1 MHVRKDKNYVTVRES
16 DKDKTF
22 IWLVMSKLNSDTIWL
37 KCLPPLTENV
47 KASRVFINVPIV
59 WRIINLETPY
69 ETKCENRK
77 LKTRRSYTTKGCLFE
92 CVAEA
97 IIEKCKCRSAEYPG
111 KSYSHFWLGFTL
123 DETFPNSCMKTPVR
137 FAFNRNKNVL
147 VCSRALS
154 FWIFRSE

>member
-1 MHVRKDKNYVTVRES
+1 MHVRKDKNYVTVREN

-37 KCLPPLTENV
+37 KCLPPFTENV

-59 WRIINLETPY
+59 WQIINLETPY

-111 KSYSHFWLGFTL
+111 KNYSHFWLGFTL
-123 DETFPNSCMKTPVR
+123 DETFPDSWRLQYVLHLTEIKMFLFVR
-137 FAFNRNKNVL
+137 VPWAFE
-147 VCSRALS
+147 SG
-154 FWIFRSE
+154 I

>member
-1 MHVRKDKNYVTVRES
+1 
-16 DKDKTF
+16 
-22 IWLVMSKLNSDTIWL
+22 MSKLNSDTIWL

-47 KASRVFINVPIV
+47 KASRIFINVPIV
-59 WRIINLETPY
+59 WQVINLETPY

-111 KSYSHFWLGFTL
+111 KSYSHFWLGFYTRRDFSEL
-123 DETFPNSCMKTPVR
+123 MKTPVR

-154 FWIFRSE
+154 F